1 VTVVGGRLQTAH
13 WWAKDDGRRKLSG
26 KVRLKHAR
34 SVRVQRVS
42 AGAGVRGCDHNAY
55 MDGAEYTESECRGA
69 VAEDREVDFSIALV
83 RGACGASRAPMAAC
97 SDRRRAAVPALLVHA
112 ARRSRSKS
120 KSKPTTSSSAGGGGV
135 DARAPS

>member
-26 KVRLKHAR
+26 KVRLKHVR

-55 MDGAEYTESECRGA
+55 MDGAEYTESA
-69 VAEDREVDFSIALV
+69 VAQSQRTERWTL
-83 RGACGASRAPMAAC
+83 ASRLCVEPAGLRGHPWL
-97 SDRRRAAVPALLVHA
+97 RAATDDEQ
-112 ARRSRSKS
+112 RSPRC
-120 KSKPTTSSSAGGGGV
+120 
-135 DARAPS
+135 